1 MYCLMYYN
9 YADDTCVYLRGSDIT
24 TLSDLLNVELN
35 LLYEW
40 LYANKLTLNV
50 EHLI

>member
-1 MYCLMYYN
+1 MYYN
-9 YADDTCVYLRGSDIT
+9 YADDTCVYLRGSDIVA
-24 TLSDLLNVELN
+24 LSDLLNVELN

-40 LYANKLTLNV
+40 LHANKLILNV